1 VERSHLDGE
10 LRPAGCDG
18 THECA
23 SEVRLRAHRSRDHL
37 EQGQDTGQGCRTSR
51 RVFLNPALV
60 LRHLHLE
67 RSQQQ
72 ILLAAEAA
80 VQGPESDV
88 RMGCDVA
95 QTHGLESPFL
105 GELDCRLHD
114 APGPL
119 FHGAMET
126 RSMRPFQ
133 HRDLT
138 PRIDPRGRG
147 ILQVGQ

>member
-1 VERSHLDGE
+1 L
-10 LRPAGCDG
+10 
-18 THECA
+18 
-23 SEVRLRAHRSRDHL
+23 
-37 EQGQDTGQGCRTSR
+37 RTS
-51 RVFLNPALV
+51 LV

-88 RMGCDVA
+88 RVRRDVA
-95 QTHGLESPFL
+95 QTHGLESSLL

-126 RSMRPFQ
+126 RSIRPFQ
-133 HRDLT
+133 HREFT
-138 PRIDPRGRG
+138 PRVAPGG
-147 ILQVGQ
+147 SEILQLGQ